1 MNLFFGKISK
11 EFDQNQIKEG
21 YYQAPKGS
29 TWFGDLD
36 IGDYVYLVG
45 GDRVQFWQALEWEVH
60 EGADR
65 LRFTVLNPDLGI
77 SLNDLIALKFLLLSK
92 ALFVLT
98 SRSSPK
104 AFHRL
109 VLLRDLSPEQLA
121 NSVLY
126 QDENIYRCINIVQQ
140 NEIDPDSDNIQIYTT
155 AGKLQLAPGSF
166 YAPDVY
172 SSFCDNLHHLGKG
185 ARNKDKALQLVNDH
199 IKGKV
204 FSRHELRF
212 RNFYDA
218 FFCTYTGRKYFLVGA
233 FWKDHDPEDMSS
245 VFVSENR
252 WENGYDDQFIK
263 ETNAIPKGSY
273 IAIKSAYTR
282 ERSRSVMMIKARGI
296 VMSNNKDGHHLK
308 VEWEND
314 FNPFEVDFGGYMTT
328 VKEVVTDE
336 HIDAIWGENS
346 DLESFQEN
354 NMNEHFIKLLHYKKQ
369 IILQGPPGT
378 GKTRLAKEIAKELI
392 GENFN
397 ISALSQYF
405 KVGQKINSSSGIES
419 YYDILDVYS
428 DRIIIKNKNAKE
440 NRDISLDV
448 IKKTIYQIK
457 NGQLDTTRV
466 NYAYES
472 ALAKYLLNVIEL
484 HNNND
489 QFKLIQFHPSYTY
502 EDFVR
507 GIVAESKGDK
517 ITYKNVNKTLG
528 NFAEAALKNYLDSKK
543 IPELVSKEIWVEQQ
557 YQKFKDDIEAQLETV
572 TGVVIKEETVPKIIA
587 VEEFAL
593 RVNRYDNENDKV
605 LLKDF
610 DIVNGYISLYLTAQ
624 PVKVKNNATL
634 SRSARSGM
642 YYLYQNLIEKFKE
655 YLDKNTLHFQPESN
669 VQKHELKN
677 YVLIIDEINRANLS
691 SVLGELIYALEY
703 RGEAVDSMYAVED
716 SILQN
721 KNHLTLPPNLYIIG
735 TMNTADRSVGHIDYA
750 IRRRFAFVDV
760 LPKNL
765 KSELKEDFKED
776 IFEKI
781 SKLFVKDFNLNT
793 DYDYNEIDRSDCL
806 SSEFDP
812 KDVWI
817 GHSYFI
823 QQYEK
828 DNKGEDDKTKPIDFN
843 MRIQYEIKPI
853 LREYLK
859 DGIFIADKTI
869 DGKTIKEYI
878 ENL

>member
-1 MNLFFGKISK
+1 MKLKDICDHLSVWEEWKNNYNHFVPQFIEEASKGGDWSTWKPEVFNEFFNRSSGQCVSSLRQGYFTKSEQEEIKRNWHELAPLFQTIALNQNNFNLDEYWKIKRIIRKFTKLDRRAATNRLIAALQPQMLCTIVNEGKIWSLFIMLK
-11 EFDQNQIKEG
+11 NHVTNFDLEWKANWFENSYQILKFFKNELNQDNGFEILTLPWQVFEE
-21 YYQAPKGS
+21 YNPHNAIES
-29 TWFGDLD
+29 NDMSETDIDLD
-36 IGDYVYLVG
+36 EYL
-45 GDRVQFWQALEWEVH
+45 
-60 EGADR
+60 
-65 LRFTVLNPDLGI
+65 N
-77 SLNDLIALKFLLLSK
+77 LL
-92 ALFVLT
+92 
-98 SRSSPK
+98 
-104 AFHRL
+104 
-109 VLLRDLSPEQLA
+109 Q
-121 NSVLY
+121 
-126 QDENIYRCINIVQQ
+126 
-140 NEIDPDSDNIQIYTT
+140 
-155 AGKLQLAPGSF
+155 
-166 YAPDVY
+166 
-172 SSFCDNLHHLGKG
+172 
-185 ARNKDKALQLVNDH
+185 
-199 IKGKV
+199 
-204 FSRHELRF
+204 
-212 RNFYDA
+212 
-218 FFCTYTGRKYFLVGA
+218 
-233 FWKDHDPEDMSS
+233 
-245 VFVSENR
+245 
-252 WENGYDDQFIK
+252 
-263 ETNAIPKGSY
+263 
-273 IAIKSAYTR
+273 
-282 ERSRSVMMIKARGI
+282 
-296 VMSNNKDGHHLK
+296 
-308 VEWEND
+308 
-314 FNPFEVDFGGYMTT
+314 
-328 VKEVVTDE
+328 
-336 HIDAIWGENS
+336 
-346 DLESFQEN
+346 
-354 NMNEHFIKLLHYKKQ
+354 YKKQ

-428 DRIIIKNKNAKE
+428 DRIIIKNENAKE

-472 ALAKYLLNVIEL
+472 ALAKYLLNEIEL

-572 TGVVIKEETVPKIIA
+572 TGVVIKEKTVPKIIA
-587 VEEFAL
+587 VEEIAL

-605 LLKDF
+605 LLKDS
-610 DIVNGYISLYLTAQ
+610 DIVNGYISLYLTEQ

-655 YLDKNTLHFQPESN
+655 YLDKNTLHFQPEGN

-691 SVLGELIYALEY
+691 SVLGELVYALEY
-703 RGEAVDSMYAVED
+703 RGESVDSIYEVD
-716 SILQN
+716 NSN
-721 KNHLTLPPNLYIIG
+721 KLILPPNLYIIG

-765 KSELKEDFKED
+765 KSELKEDFKDD

-781 SKLFVKDFNLNT
+781 SKLFVKDFDLNT

-869 DGKTIKEYI
+869 DGKAIKEYI